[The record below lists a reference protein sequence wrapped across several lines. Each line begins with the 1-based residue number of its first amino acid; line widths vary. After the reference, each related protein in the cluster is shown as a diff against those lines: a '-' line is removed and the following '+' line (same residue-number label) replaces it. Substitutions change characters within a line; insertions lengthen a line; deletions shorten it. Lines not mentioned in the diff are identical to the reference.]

1 MKKRR
6 FFALF
11 LVLGLLVSLLSVPAS
26 AFEEIDVDARAAL
39 LVEKE
44 TGEILYEK
52 NAHEKN
58 YPASITKL
66 TVALLVFEAIDA
78 GQLSLDQPITAH
90 ESAFEGLSIY
100 GSTAGIKVGEVL
112 TVEQL
117 LQCMLIVSA
126 NEACNVV
133 AEYVCGSISVFVE
146 RMNTRAQE
154 LGCTGTHFANPH
166 GLPKDDHYTTA
177 HDLYRI
183 TKEALSHELFAT
195 ICNTVKHTVPATNMS
210 EERTLSNTNGLINPD
225 SPMYRGYY
233 YEYAK
238 GVKTGHT
245 DAAGYCL
252 ISTAEKDG
260 VRLLCIVL
268 GGKGTARANGTT
280 DFGSFSDTL
289 TAYRWV
295 FSHYG
300 WRAIVSA
307 SDLICEVPVRYGRD
321 GDSVTVR
328 PAQTVSAVLPAADS
342 DGAPQFE
349 QQVTIYS
356 ERDGKPLEAPIKAGD
371 EVGELTVSYNGT
383 VYGTVKLVAA
393 VDVAVSKGA
402 YIAGHVAAFFTNPI
416 VLVILLAI
424 VLALV
429 GYVLW
434 LVRRRKQIEAER
446 RRRRRAQM
454 EAEEARRRA
463 LAHETLREFDRDPA
477 GSRRRFGR
485 IFALEHVG
493 GCQTDNTGFF
503 RNGKRK
509 TLIPFARQTPP
520 FPPAR
525 QKPSLSDF
533 QLLRETFRKS
543 FRQPPKAPVQYG
555 LFSGFAANQRF

>member
-1 MKKRR
+1 
-6 FFALF
+6 
-11 LVLGLLVSLLSVPAS
+11 
-26 AFEEIDVDARAAL
+26 
-39 LVEKE
+39 
-44 TGEILYEK
+44 
-52 NAHEKN
+52 
-58 YPASITKL
+58 
-66 TVALLVFEAIDA
+66 
-78 GQLSLDQPITAH
+78 
-90 ESAFEGLSIY
+90 
-100 GSTAGIKVGEVL
+100 
-112 TVEQL
+112 
-117 LQCMLIVSA
+117 
-126 NEACNVV
+126 
-133 AEYVCGSISVFVE
+133 
-146 RMNTRAQE
+146 
-154 LGCTGTHFANPH
+154 
-166 GLPKDDHYTTA
+166 
-177 HDLYRI
+177 
-183 TKEALSHELFAT
+183 
-195 ICNTVKHTVPATNMS
+195 
-210 EERTLSNTNGLINPD
+210 
-225 SPMYRGYY
+225 MYRGYY

-307 SDLICEVPVRYGRD
+307 GDLICEVPVRYGRD

-371 EVGELTVSYNGT
+371 EVGELTVSYHGT

-477 GSRRRFGR
+477 GSRRR
-485 IFALEHVG
+485 
-493 GCQTDNTGFF
+493 
-503 RNGKRK
+503 
-509 TLIPFARQTPP
+509 
-520 FPPAR
+520 
-525 QKPSLSDF
+525 
-533 QLLRETFRKS
+533 
-543 FRQPPKAPVQYG
+543 
-555 LFSGFAANQRF
+555 

>member
-1 MKKRR
+1 MKKYRILPLLLIVCLLLTAA
-6 FFALF
+6 FPAFAANSSASTAEQSPEPTANAASDGVPQSTVQAQEGSY
-11 LVLGLLVSLLSVPAS
+11 VLGSDTVK
-26 AFEEIDVDARAAL
+26 AAL
-39 LVEKE
+39 DEQLQANCVMLVDEDSGQYYYTRNIDAK
-44 TGEILYEK
+44 
-52 NAHEKN
+52 A
-58 YPASITKL
+58 YPASLTKIM
-66 TVALLVFEAIDA
+66 TLLLAVEAVERGDV
-78 GQLSLDQPITAH
+78 QLDDIVTAY
-90 ESAFEGLSIY
+90 ADCNADMVEGASN
-100 GSTAGIKVGEVL
+100 ADIKVGETMTFEDFL
-112 TVEQL
+112 Y
-117 LQCMLIVSA
+117 CAMISSA

-133 AEYVCGSISVFVE
+133 AEYVCGSIPAFVE

-195 ICNTVKHTVPATNMS
+195 ICNTVKHTVPATNLS

-477 GSRRRFGR
+477 GSRRR
-485 IFALEHVG
+485 
-493 GCQTDNTGFF
+493 
-503 RNGKRK
+503 
-509 TLIPFARQTPP
+509 
-520 FPPAR
+520 
-525 QKPSLSDF
+525 
-533 QLLRETFRKS
+533 
-543 FRQPPKAPVQYG
+543 
-555 LFSGFAANQRF
+555 